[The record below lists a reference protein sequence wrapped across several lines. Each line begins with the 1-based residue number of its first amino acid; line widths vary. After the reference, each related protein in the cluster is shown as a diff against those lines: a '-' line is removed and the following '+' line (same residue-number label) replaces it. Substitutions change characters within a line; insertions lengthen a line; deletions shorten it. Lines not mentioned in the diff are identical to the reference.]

1 MLVSYAAFHG
11 ILCYSLLEFAMA
23 FTLFVPPLGTRLA
36 LVQPWDFQLF
46 NERRNATLM
55 VLLGDT
61 RELKY
66 HDPEPI
72 PATLP
77 AGAVL
82 IIDRYYIRQ
91 GLDGFD
97 SVSFRLVGASAS
109 APLYYGIGSTAKR
122 QVRFW
127 AKLDDV
133 NRMLVDLAPEPE
145 SSKRKGR

>member
-1 MLVSYAAFHG
+1 MP
-11 ILCYSLLEFAMA
+11 
-23 FTLFVPPLGTRLA
+23 FTLFIPPLGTRLLLA
-36 LVQPWDFQLF
+36 EPWDFQLY

-72 PATLP
+72 PASLP
-77 AGAVL
+77 AGTEL

-97 SVSFRLVGASAS
+97 SVSFRIEGASAS
-109 APLYYGIGSTAKR
+109 APLYHGTGSKAKR

-133 NRMLVDLAPEPE
+133 NRLSVELAPP
-145 SSKRKGR
+145 SDPSKRRKR

>member
-1 MLVSYAAFHG
+1 MS
-11 ILCYSLLEFAMA
+11 
-23 FTLFVPPLGTRLA
+23 FTIFVPPLGTRL
-36 LVQPWDFQLF
+36 LLSEMWGFELY

-55 VLLGDT
+55 ALMGDT

-72 PATLP
+72 PATLQ
-77 AGAVL
+77 AGTVL

-97 SVSFRLVGASAS
+97 SVSFRMEGANAS
-109 APLYYGIGSTAKR
+109 APLYHGLGSQAKR

-133 NRMLVDLAPEPE
+133 NKMRVELAPEPVKAAR
-145 SSKRKGR
+145 SKKR

>member
-1 MLVSYAAFHG
+1 MV
-11 ILCYSLLEFAMA
+11 
-23 FTLFVPPLGTRLA
+23 FTLFVPPLGTRLV
-36 LVQPWDFQLF
+36 LSKKWGFQLY

-55 VLLGDT
+55 ALKGDT

-66 HDPEPI
+66 QDPEPI

-77 AGAVL
+77 AGTVL

-97 SVSFRLVGASAS
+97 SVSFRMEGANAS
-109 APLYYGIGSTAKR
+109 APLYHGIGSQAKR

-127 AKLDDV
+127 AKLEDV
-133 NRMLVDLAPEPE
+133 NTMRVELAPVRAPAAR
-145 SSKRKGR
+145 SKKP

>member
-1 MLVSYAAFHG
+1 MP
-11 ILCYSLLEFAMA
+11 
-23 FTLFVPPLGTRLA
+23 FTLFIPPLGTRLLLA
-36 LVQPWDFQLF
+36 EPWDFQLY

-72 PATLP
+72 PVSLP
-77 AGAVL
+77 AGTEL

-97 SVSFRLVGASAS
+97 SVSFRIEGASAS
-109 APLYYGIGSTAKR
+109 APLYHGIGSKAKR

-133 NRMLVDLAPEPE
+133 NRMSAELAPAPEP
-145 SSKRKGR
+145 SKRRKR